1 MGFRS
6 RRHRRRTGWHG
17 AVVLALLAGL
27 AASGTAAPLAM
38 APASSVLAAA
48 APGNPGVPAAPVQVF
63 HEDFENGV
71 GATASRL
78 PGYTGA
84 QGQTYT
90 GAAFWTDQGQCNGVI
105 LQYASTTFPSGFC
118 TTGNSAQ
125 PNVRRIADVLG
136 QVEAGVVGSTS
147 TATPVNGSTAA
158 TQRNHAVTAWTGN
171 VNGADNQ
178 IVAQSSPFRLTPN
191 GKRFYTTS
199 VNVAEVSCTYLN
211 GANNSRLDFV
221 LLAGTQEIP
230 VNSDPIRACRDSNV
244 RYYTSP
250 PLGGW
255 GNGGNYVAAGR
266 YYSDS
271 SALIDTDQVSQLAL
285 RMRNQVGSSQGNDF
299 GWDELR
305 LFDATPQLDKAFS
318 PGSVPVGGTST
329 LTFTVTN
336 TSELAEKAGWAFTDA
351 LPDGLLVADPAGI
364 GGTCRATTTATPGSS
379 TITVA
384 DGTLAEG
391 ERSCTITVQVTSK
404 RPGPADPTPIV
415 FENGPDNLTTSGL
428 NPPGT
433 AKVEFFTRPELTLA
447 KTSTG
452 TGASRVGDTVGYT
465 VTGTNTGTG
474 NYTADK
480 PAVVVDDLSGVL
492 DDADLVGGSLRA
504 RVNGVPVD
512 PPRLEGSRLV
522 WEGPLPVDQDVVIDY
537 DVVLKKGGDSRVANT
552 AFPAD
557 GPYDGDDPPA
567 SPACGQ
573 QGAVCTEV
581 LLPAITL
588 DKSVDESSY
597 LWNGTVHYKFVVT
610 NTGQVPLSDVRV
622 DETAFDGAGSISEV
636 SCPRTTLA
644 VGASMTCTATYTAT
658 GPDVDQGSLTNTA
671 TASGTP
677 PAGAAVT
684 SDPDSA
690 SVPADQQPA
699 LRFEKYADTNT
710 IDRAGQVIVYRFR
723 VYNDG
728 NVTLSDI
735 RVDEMSFT
743 GTGDPPVP
751 ECPRTTL
758 AAYTDMTCRATYT
771 VTQDDVDNQALTNTA
786 QARATTPDGQ
796 ELTETDTVRTPGDP
810 RPALTL
816 VKDSPARDL
825 VAGETIRYYFRVT
838 NTGNVTMET
847 PTIDELSFDG
857 SGQLSAI
864 TCQERDE
871 PFYPTRSVLCW
882 ADYRVTQADVDQ
894 GEITNTAVASA
905 HVAGDD
911 DPDRRPT
918 RSNEASKRL
927 PGTPA
932 PGISLVKRADRDE
945 IVVGQQVTYSFDVT
959 NTGNVTLGNV
969 AIDEWD
975 FSGTGEISAIS
986 CPEGALAPDATTTCT
1001 ATYTPTQADVDAGG
1015 ISNTAVATATQ
1026 PDGSSLTSTP
1036 SALEIPGR
1044 GQPELTLVKTADRAS
1059 YELGD
1064 TITYTFTVTNT
1075 GNVTIDD
1082 VTVTEGSFTGSG
1094 DLSAIT
1100 CGAAA
1105 ASLAPDESVD
1115 CTATYE
1121 VTQADVDRGS
1131 VDNTA
1136 TAGGRTTTGDDVT
1149 SGPADASVP
1158 ADQRPAIAIE
1168 KSADKDEVVAGETIR
1183 YFFDVTN
1190 SGDVTLRD
1198 ILVLDGQDFTGNGDE
1213 LEILC
1218 RASDTQVLAPG
1229 ATIRC
1234 WADYVVVQADVDQ
1247 GGLDNTADASGL
1259 PPQGERVLSDRASLS
1274 IPADQDPALS
1284 LVKSND
1290 ATGPLEAGQQITYT
1304 FVVTNTGNVTMTD
1317 IRIREDAFTGTGTM
1331 PAATCTPD
1339 DLRAALPPGDQV
1351 TCSATYE
1358 VTQDDVDAGT
1368 IDNTASAGGV
1378 PPSGGDPVWSVPDSS
1393 KAPFEAAPA
1402 ISLVK
1407 SASTDR
1413 LVAGETVTYSFR
1425 VTNDGNV
1432 TLSSVG
1438 IAEGSFTGSGAMSAI
1453 ECPSGLLAPGAS
1465 VTCTATYEVT
1475 QADVDAGSVRNTAT
1489 AHGTPPGEG
1498 AEPVRSAPS
1507 SAELTAEA
1515 EPAVSL
1521 VKSASTD
1528 RLVAGE
1534 MVTYSFEVTNDG
1546 NVTLSS
1552 VGISEGAFTGSGAM
1566 SAIDCPPG
1574 ALAPGDSVTCTA
1586 TYEVTQADVDAG
1598 AVRNTATAHGTPP
1611 GEDAGPVRSAPSSA
1625 ELTADAEPAVSLVK
1639 SASTD
1644 RLVAG
1649 EMVTYSFEVT
1659 NDGNV
1664 TLSSVGISEGSFTGS
1679 GAMSAIEC
1687 PSGSLAP
1694 GDSVTCTATYEVTQ
1708 ADVDAGSVTNTA
1720 TAHGTP
1726 PGDGAEPVRSDP
1738 SSAELTAEA
1747 APALTLAKSA
1757 DPVSDVVS
1765 GDVVTYSFLVTNTG
1779 NVTLTSV
1786 GVTEGSFSGSGAMSA
1801 IECPGGPLA
1810 PGGAVTCT
1818 ATYEVTQDDVDAGSI
1833 TNTAT
1838 ASGTPP
1844 GDDAQPVTSPPAD
1857 AEVTADQTPSIDLVK
1872 STTTEDLVA
1881 GETITYSF
1889 VVTNTGTVT
1898 LHDLAVSEDAFDG
1911 TGTLSAVSC
1920 PDDSLAAGAQT
1931 TCAATYTVTQD
1942 DVDRGT
1948 LTNTATASGT
1958 PPSGSPVASD
1968 PSSAQVPADPE
1979 PSVSLDK
1986 SASPATIAQAGE
1998 TVTYSFVVTNT
2009 GNVTLHD
2016 VAIAEGAFSGTGA
2029 LSAIR
2034 CPETRLVPG
2043 ERTTCTATYEVTQDD
2058 VDAGSITNTATASG
2072 TPPGDGTEP
2081 VTSPPSDAEVTAE
2094 PAPAISLVKSAAPLR
2109 LTRAGET
2116 VTYSFV
2122 VTNTGN
2128 LTLRAIAVSE
2138 GSFSGTGE
2146 MSAISC
2152 PEPVLAPGEQE
2163 TCTASYTVTQ
2173 EDVDAGTLDNTATAE
2188 GTPPSGPPVTSDP
2201 SSAQLPAEPAPS
2213 LTLDKSASPA
2223 TVARAGETV
2232 TYSFVV
2238 TNTGN
2243 VTLHDVA
2250 IAEGE
2255 FSGTGALSAI
2265 RCPET
2270 RLAPGERTT
2279 CTATYEVTQDDVD
2292 AGSITNTATASGT
2305 PPGDD
2310 AEPVTS
2316 PPDSATV
2323 TAPPAPSLSLVKSAE
2338 PTGLRAGRTV
2348 TYSFAVTNTG
2358 NVTLHDVAIDEQT
2371 FTGSGDLSAITCPD
2385 GDLAPGARITCVAT
2399 YEVTQDDVDAGAVEN
2414 SATATGSTPAGEPV
2428 TSPPS
2433 SVTLTEEPA
2442 AAIALVKKAD
2452 RSTLRA
2458 GETVTYSFVVTNTGT
2473 VRLREVSVAE
2483 TAFSGSGAMS
2493 AIACPAATLAPG
2505 DAMTCTATYV
2515 ATQADVDAGGLT
2527 NTATATGTPPGAG
2540 PPVTS
2545 PPATV
2550 SIPVAAD
2557 PGLDLVKRSD
2567 RQRFRAG
2574 DQVTYTFEL
2583 TNTGNVTLHGARV
2596 REVRFSGSGPLG
2608 AVRCP
2613 DLSGGLAP
2621 GARVVCTATYRT
2633 TADDVRSGRLRNVAV
2648 AVATGPDGPVRS
2660 PRSRVDLTPAPQPP
2674 VPGLP
2679 AAGSPVPRALVPL
2692 GLLLLVAGG
2701 VLTAGGRRRC
2711 RRRR

>member
-17 AVVLALLAGL
+17 AVALVLLAGL
-27 AASGTAAPLAM
+27 AGAAAPLAT

-48 APGNPGVPAAPVQVF
+48 PGDPGVPAAPVQVF

-71 GATASRL
+71 GATAGRL

-105 LQYASTTFPSGFC
+105 LQYASTTFPSGYC

-171 VNGADNQ
+171 VAGAANQ
-178 IVAQSSPFRLTPN
+178 IVAESAPFAVTPN

-221 LLAGTQEIP
+221 LLAGGQQIP
-230 VNSDPIRACRDSNV
+230 INDDPIRACRDSNV

-266 YYSDS
+266 YHSDS
-271 SALIDTDQVSQLAL
+271 AALIDTDQVRQLAL
-285 RMRNQVGSSQGNDF
+285 RMTNQVGASQGNDF

-305 LFDATPQLDKAFS
+305 LFDATPQLDKQFA
-318 PGSVPVGGTST
+318 PDVVPVGGTST

-336 TSELAEKAGWAFTDA
+336 TSELAEKAGWSFTDA
-351 LPDGLLVADPAGI
+351 LPDGLLVADPDGL
-364 GGTCRATTTATPGSS
+364 GGTCRATTTAAPGSG
-379 TITVA
+379 TITVT
-384 DGTLAEG
+384 DGTLGEG

-415 FENGPDNLTTSGL
+415 FENGPDNVTTSGL

-433 AKVEFFTRPELTLA
+433 AEVEFFTKPELTLA

-452 TGASRVGDTVGYT
+452 TGSSRVGDTVSYT

-474 NYTADK
+474 NFTPDN

-492 DDADLVGGSLRA
+492 DDADLIAGSLHA
-504 RVNGVPVD
+504 RVDGVPVD
-512 PPRLEGSRLV
+512 PPRLEGDRLV

-537 DVVLKKGGDSRVANT
+537 DVVLKKGGDSKVANT
-552 AFPAD
+552 AFPVD

-567 SPACGQ
+567 TPACGQ

-581 LLPAITL
+581 LLAAITL

-597 LWNGTVHYKFVVT
+597 LWNGTVHYRFVVT
-610 NTGQVPLSDVRV
+610 NSGQVPLSDVRV
-622 DETAFDGAGSISEV
+622 DEAAFDGAGSISDV
-636 SCPRTTLA
+636 SCPRSTLA

-677 PAGAAVT
+677 PGGAAVT

-710 IDRAGQVIVYRFR
+710 IDRAGQVIIYRFR

-771 VTQDDVDNQALTNTA
+771 VTQEDVDNQALTNTA
-786 QARATTPDGQ
+786 QARARTPGGQ

-882 ADYRVTQADVDQ
+882 ADYRVSQADVDQ
-894 GEITNTAVASA
+894 GQITNTAVASA

-945 IVVGQQVTYSFDVT
+945 IVVGRQVTYSFDVT

-1015 ISNTAVATATQ
+1015 VSNAAVATATE

-1044 GQPELTLVKTADRAS
+1044 GEPELTLAKTADLAS

-1082 VTVTEGSFTGSG
+1082 VAVAEGSFTGSG

-1100 CGAAA
+1100 CGDAA
-1105 ASLAPDESVD
+1105 ASLAPGDSVD

-1136 TAGGRTTTGDDVT
+1136 TADGTTTTGDAVT

-1158 ADQRPAIAIE
+1158 ADQQPAIAIE
-1168 KSADKDEVVAGETIR
+1168 KTADKDQVVAGETIR

-1190 SGDVTLRD
+1190 TGNVTLRD

-1259 PPQGERVLSDRASLS
+1259 PPKGERVLSDRASLS

-1290 ATGPLEAGQQITYT
+1290 ATGPLEAGQQVTYT

-1317 IRIREDAFTGTGTM
+1317 IRIREDAFTGSGTLSE
-1331 PAATCTPD
+1331 ATCAPD
-1339 DLRAALPPGDQV
+1339 ELRAALPPGEQV
-1351 TCSATYE
+1351 TCTATYD
-1358 VTQDDVDAGT
+1358 VTQADVDVGT
-1368 IDNTASAGGV
+1368 IDNTASAGGI
-1378 PPSGGDPVWSVPDSS
+1378 PPSGDDPVWSAPDSS

-1438 IAEGSFTGSGAMSAI
+1438 VSEGSFTGSGAMSAI
-1453 ECPSGLLAPGAS
+1453 ECPSG
-1465 VTCTATYEVT
+1465 
-1475 QADVDAGSVRNTAT
+1475 
-1489 AHGTPPGEG
+1489 
-1498 AEPVRSAPS
+1498 
-1507 SAELTAEA
+1507 
-1515 EPAVSL
+1515 
-1521 VKSASTD
+1521 
-1528 RLVAGE
+1528 
-1534 MVTYSFEVTNDG
+1534 
-1546 NVTLSS
+1546 
-1552 VGISEGAFTGSGAM
+1552 
-1566 SAIDCPPG
+1566 
-1574 ALAPGDSVTCTA
+1574 ALAPGDAVTCTA

-1598 AVRNTATAHGTPP
+1598 AVTNTATAHGIPP
-1611 GEDAGPVRSAPSSA
+1611 GEGAEPVRSEPSSA
-1625 ELTADAEPAVSLVK
+1625 ELTAEAAPALTLAK
-1639 SASTD
+1639 SADPASDVVTGD
-1644 RLVAG
+1644 V
-1649 EMVTYSFEVT
+1649 VTYSFLVT
-1659 NDGNV
+1659 NTGNV
-1664 TLSSVGISEGSFTGS
+1664 TLTSIGVSEGEFSGS
-1679 GAMSAIEC
+1679 GSMSAIEC
-1687 PSGSLAP
+1687 PGGPLAP
-1694 GDSVTCTATYEVTQ
+1694 GDAVTCTATYEVTQ

-1726 PGDGAEPVRSDP
+1726 PGDGAEPVRSEP

-1747 APALTLAKSA
+1747 EPALTLVKSA
-1757 DPVSDVVS
+1757 DPASDVVT

-1779 NVTLTSV
+1779 NVTLTSI

-1801 IECPGGPLA
+1801 VECPGGPLA
-1810 PGGAVTCT
+1810 PGDAVTCT
-1818 ATYEVTQDDVDAGSI
+1818 ATYEVTQADVDAGSI

-1844 GDDAQPVTSPPAD
+1844 GDDAEPVTSPPAD

-1881 GETITYSF
+1881 GGTITYAF

-1911 TGTLSAVSC
+1911 TGTMSAVSC

-1931 TCAATYTVTQD
+1931 TCTATYTVTQD

-1958 PPSGSPVASD
+1958 PTSGASVASD

-1986 SASPATIAQAGE
+1986 SASPATVARAGE

-2009 GNVTLHD
+2009 GNTTLRD
-2016 VAIAEGAFSGTGA
+2016 VAIAEGEFSGTGEM
-2029 LSAIR
+2029 SAID
-2034 CPETRLVPG
+2034 CPETRLAPG

-2058 VDAGSITNTATASG
+2058 VDAGSITNSATASG
-2072 TPPGDGTEP
+2072 TPPGDDAEP

-2128 LTLRAIAVSE
+2128 TTLRDVAVAE
-2138 GSFSGTGE
+2138 GEFSGTGR
-2146 MSAISC
+2146 MSAIDC
-2152 PEPVLAPGEQE
+2152 PETRLAPGERT
-2163 TCTASYTVTQ
+2163 TCTATYEVTQ
-2173 EDVDAGTLDNTATAE
+2173 ADVDAGTLDNTATAE

-2201 SSAQLPAEPAPS
+2201 SSAQLPAEPTPS

-2250 IAEGE
+2250 IAEGA
-2255 FSGTGALSAI
+2255 FSGTGAVSAI

-2270 RLAPGERTT
+2270 RLLPGERTT

-2323 TAPPAPSLSLVKSAE
+2323 TAPPSPSLSLVKSAE

-2358 NVTLHDVAIDEQT
+2358 NVTLHDVAISEES
-2371 FTGSGDLSAITCPD
+2371 FTGSGTMSAITCPD

-2399 YEVTQDDVDAGAVEN
+2399 YEVTQDDVDAGTVEN

-2428 TSPPS
+2428 GSGPS

-2473 VRLREVSVAE
+2473 VRLREVDVAE

-2493 AIACPAATLAPG
+2493 AIACPATALAPG
-2505 DAMTCTATYV
+2505 DATTCTATYV

-2540 PPVTS
+2540 SPVTS

-2596 REVRFSGSGPLG
+2596 REVRFTGAGPLG
-2608 AVRCP
+2608 PVRCP
-2613 DLSGGLAP
+2613 DLGGGLAP

-2660 PRSRVDLTPAPQPP
+2660 PRSRVDLTSAPQPP

-2679 AAGSPVPRALVPL
+2679 ATGSPVPRALVPL
-2692 GLLLLVAGG
+2692 GLLVLLAGG
-2701 VLTAGGRRRC
+2701 VLTAGSRRRC